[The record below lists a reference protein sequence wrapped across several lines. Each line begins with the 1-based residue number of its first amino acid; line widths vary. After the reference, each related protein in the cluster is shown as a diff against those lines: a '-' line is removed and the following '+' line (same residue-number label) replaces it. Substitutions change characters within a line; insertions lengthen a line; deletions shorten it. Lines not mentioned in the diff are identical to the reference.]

1 MTNRGVNIIGRKTK
15 NTAIARQNYEDA
27 LCDI

>member
-1 MTNRGVNIIGRKTK
+1 MPNKGVNIIGRKTK
-15 NTAIARQNYEDA
+15 STEIERQNYEDA